1 MVLYF
6 YIMTKLIFSF
16 AITFLTAFLGS
27 SVTMGAIQT
36 WYTTINKAPF
46 NPPNWIFAPVWTLLF
61 ILMAFSLYLVWQ
73 KSKFPMI
80 FALQLF
86 LNFFWSYS
94 FFYLHKPLIAYIDIL
109 ALIIVLIITIMQ
121 FKSIDKFAAIL
132 LYPYLAWVSFAS
144 ILNLYVVLL
153 NR

>member
-1 MVLYF
+1 
-6 YIMTKLIFSF
+6 MTKLIFSF
-16 AITFLTAFLGS
+16 ALTFLTAFLGS
-27 SVTMGAIQT
+27 SATMDAIT
-36 WYTTINKAPF
+36 GWYTTIEKAPF
-46 NPPNWIFAPVWTLLF
+46 NPPNWIFGPVWTILF
-61 ILMAFSLYLVWQ
+61 TMMAISLYLVWQ

-94 FFYLHKPLIAYIDIL
+94 FFYLHRPLLAYIDII
-109 ALIIVLIITIMQ
+109 ALVITIVYM
-121 FKSIDKFAAIL
+121 IIKFYPINKLAAYL

-144 ILNLYVVLL
+144 ILNLFVVVL

>member
-1 MVLYF
+1 
-6 YIMTKLIFSF
+6 MTKLIFSF

-27 SVTMGAIQT
+27 SATMAAIKG
-36 WYTTINKAPF
+36 WYITIEKAPF
-46 NPPNWIFAPVWTLLF
+46 NPPNWIFGPVWTILF
-61 ILMAFSLYLVWQ
+61 TMMAISLYLVWQ
-73 KSKFPMI
+73 KSKFPII

-94 FFYLHKPLIAYIDIL
+94 FFYLHRPLLAYIDII
-109 ALIIVLIITIMQ
+109 ALIIVIVYMIIQ
-121 FKSIDKFAAIL
+121 FYPINKLAAYL

-144 ILNLYVVLL
+144 ILNLFVVIL